1 MRVSRLSH
9 PGRILVALLGAA
21 LAVLAISPS
30 AIAAQPAQAR
40 ATHSHTWLVAVGEE
54 ADHDAIQG
62 MAFLPG
68 TLWINAGDKVDWTAK
83 AGEIHTV
90 TFLASGQPL
99 PQFNP
104 GDPTQLF
111 PTGGSVYDGVSYY
124 NSGVLSDEVDSG
136 FPPATTYSLTFGTVG
151 DFTYY
156 CLVHGIMMK
165 GVVHVRA
172 AGTHYPFTQHQYNTQ
187 SARARAAII
196 RDGFRLWR
204 ETAEA
209 ATNHKVFAGADDGTA
224 MVMRWIGQTVHVRL
238 GSSVTFVNNGMAA
251 PHTVTFGVEQPNVFV
266 PYGDPTHFT
275 GQPLNSGILPP
286 GATFTVTFTQK
297 GSYHYIC
304 ALHDYLHMVG
314 TVIVD

>member
-1 MRVSRLSH
+1 MRVARSSWMVRMAV
-9 PGRILVALLGAA
+9 GLLGGA
-21 LAVLAISPS
+21 LAALAISPS
-30 AIAAQPAQAR
+30 ANAAQPAA
-40 ATHSHTWLVAVGEE
+40 SHTWQVAVGEE
-54 ADHDAIQG
+54 AAHDAIQG

-68 TLWINAGDKVDWTAK
+68 TLWINRGDTIVWTAR

-99 PQFNP
+99 TPFNP

-111 PTGGSVYDGVSYY
+111 PQGGTSYDGVSYF
-124 NSGVLSDEVDSG
+124 NSGILTDEVDSG
-136 FPPATTYSLTFGTVG
+136 FPASTTYSLSFDTTG

-156 CLVHGIMMK
+156 CLVHGVMMK

-172 AGTHYPFTQHQYNTQ
+172 AGTHYPFTQAQYNRQ
-187 SARARAAII
+187 SARDRAAII
-196 RDGFRLWR
+196 RDGFRLWH

-251 PHTVTFGVEQPNVFV
+251 PHTVTFGPEQPNIFV
-266 PYGDPTHFT
+266 PYGDPTHFA
-275 GQPLNSGILPP
+275 GQPLNSGLFLP
-286 GATFTVTFTQK
+286 GATFTVTFTKK
-297 GSYHYIC
+297 GTFQYIC
-304 ALHDYLHMVG
+304 GLHDYLHMVG
-314 TVIVD
+314 KVVVD